1 MMHKRRPLLN
11 VVLVLAACGMSLSA
25 QAPPAPANAAQ
36 QIHAD
41 MNQLMRGV
49 LYPAAN
55 VVFFAQA
62 DDPEEASKA
71 FNGDPAMAT
80 DPLKAAF
87 GGWQA
92 VQNAA
97 LALAESANL
106 LTMEGRRCSN
116 GTPVPTGDPSW
127 VKFSQELRDASMKAY
142 TAAQARSIEKVF
154 EASEVLS
161 ANCAGCHR
169 QWRDRRKQP
178 RCQ

>member
-1 MMHKRRPLLN
+1 MRRTLLN
-11 VVLVLAACGMSLSA
+11 LAFVLAACGMSLSA
-25 QAPPAPANAAQ
+25 QAPPASAKGAQ

-41 MNQLMRGV
+41 LNQLMRGV
-49 LYPAAN
+49 MYPAAN
-55 VVFFAQA
+55 VVFYAQA
-62 DDPEEASKA
+62 DDPEESAKA
-71 FNGDPAMAT
+71 FAGDPGMAT
-80 DPLKAAF
+80 DPIKAAF

-142 TAAQARSIEKVF
+142 AAAQARSIEKSF
-154 EASEVLS
+154 EASEALS

>member
-1 MMHKRRPLLN
+1 
-11 VVLVLAACGMSLSA
+11 
-25 QAPPAPANAAQ
+25 
-36 QIHAD
+36 
-41 MNQLMRGV
+41 
-49 LYPAAN
+49 
-55 VVFFAQA
+55 
-62 DDPEEASKA
+62 
-71 FNGDPAMAT
+71 MAT
-80 DPLKAAF
+80 DPIKAAF

-106 LTMEGRRCSN
+106 LAMEGRRCSN
-116 GTPVPTGDPSW
+116 GVLAPTTDPTW
-127 VKFSQELRDASMKAY
+127 VKFTQELRDASMKAY
-142 TAAQARSIEKVF
+142 TAAQAQSIEKVF